1 MTLSLT
7 KQPAVLLALIAAL
20 ANAIV
25 AAVEAGSVSGAFNVT
40 TALLVGIPLVAGVL
54 TRFSV
59 VPVETVRE
67 VITSARSASAAV
79 SDLANRVELS
89 TTNRPA
95 NP

>member
-1 MTLSLT
+1 VTISLT
-7 KQPAVLLALIAAL
+7 KQPAVLLALLAAL

-25 AAVEAGSVSGAFNVT
+25 AAVEAGSVSGAFNIT

-67 VITSARSASAAV
+67 AIAGARSASAAV
-79 SDLANRVELS
+79 TDLANRVELS
-89 TTNRPA
+89 TADRPA
-95 NP
+95 DS